1 MSMLDGSWINPFK
14 SEQQDLVCLSTGKL
28 AVPEIQKYFLWAEAL
43 REKAYATFKKD
54 RLKSEPP
61 KVKFCDNLLLRS
73 MHEEADTRVLLHAA
87 VFWSSLVSTNESHFN
102 ERVSF
107 RQSRLISILEQ
118 TSLVESRLSSDS
130 WIVTIKNRVV
140 SQKPW
145 VIQIISGTRNWT
157 AKLVTSRSQPSKQV
171 LIAFACQL
179 SMADTKKNC
188 EIHSCNYSSAN
199 FAKGLFKS

>member
-14 SEQQDLVCLSTGKL
+14 SKQQDLVCLSTGKL
-28 AVPEIQKYFLWAEAL
+28 AIPEIQKYFIWAEAL
-43 REKAYATFKKD
+43 REKAYATFRKN

-73 MHEEADTRVLLHAA
+73 THEEADTRVLLHAA
-87 VFWSSLVSTNESHFN
+87 VFWSSLVSTNESHFD

-107 RQSRLISILEQ
+107 RQSSLISILEQ

-145 VIQIISGTRNWT
+145 VIPSNVTFT
-157 AKLVTSRSQPSKQV
+157 AVETSVDSICLPALDGRYLKKLRDSQ
-171 LIAFACQL
+171 L
-179 SMADTKKNC
+179 
-188 EIHSCNYSSAN
+188 
-199 FAKGLFKS
+199 